1 MDGAS
6 MLAWLRVSVL
16 VCCLGIAARSDYD
29 SLAVRDRHWL
39 AWSGPV
45 TMLLVCELVI
55 IETAASNFY
64 MVAALLSV
72 SSLAVFDAPDPRG
85 IPKWDQSQIA
95 LAVLYLIGIVGLFG
109 GTVQHANPD
118 FVLLVL
124 GEESPET
131 MLWWSMLGAS
141 LTVLGYL
148 SAWRFGLIQGG
159 ADAKALILLTVL
171 MPSWAFLPEPILA
184 PEDTLFKLPPSMVM
198 FLWASAVF
206 LLAPPILIFQN
217 AMRGNIE
224 SRADLKMA
232 WHATKRPVEEI
243 GERPVWLLTEVIP
256 GDDEAGLRIVNRFL
270 PDSTTPTV
278 EELAQR
284 LEELKSH
291 GVESAW
297 IATKHPFIV
306 YLFFAIAPLLLFGD
320 PMGIVAGMA

>member
-1 MDGAS
+1 M
-6 MLAWLRVSVL
+6 

-141 LTVLGYL
+141 LTVLVYL

>member
-1 MDGAS
+1 
-6 MLAWLRVSVL
+6 L

-141 LTVLGYL
+141 LTVLVYL

>member
-1 MDGAS
+1 M
-6 MLAWLRVSVL
+6 

>member
-1 MDGAS
+1 
-6 MLAWLRVSVL
+6 
-16 VCCLGIAARSDYD
+16 
-29 SLAVRDRHWL
+29 
-39 AWSGPV
+39 
-45 TMLLVCELVI
+45 MLLVCELVI

-141 LTVLGYL
+141 LTVLVYL